1 MTNTGFTMKLQ
12 QIQPNFTQPSEHLVP
27 EQTTLDDSFW
37 GKDGFTFGDIV
48 DMFNPLHH
56 LPVVSNFYHET
67 TQDDVCEGAKII
79 GGALFGGLI
88 GGVAGIFGSM
98 ANSAIR
104 HETSQ
109 DVSEHL
115 IAMVDD
121 SLSVYTESKQPGSNV
136 NGPSESQIIQV
147 TASQE
152 SNPFF
157 AQLIESVTDDPEYTN
172 ASENASNYR
181 IREWGKV

>member
-1 MTNTGFTMKLQ
+1 MKLQ
-12 QIQPNFTQPSEHLVP
+12 QIQANFTRPSEHLIS
-27 EQTTLDDSFW
+27 EQTTHDDSFW

-56 LPVVSNFYHET
+56 LPVVSNLYHENA
-67 TQDDVCEGAKII
+67 QDDICEGAKII

-88 GGVAGIFGSM
+88 GGVAGVFGSM

-121 SLSVYTESKQPGSNV
+121 SLPVYTESRRPGSNV
-136 NGPSESQIIQV
+136 NGPFESQKIPV
-147 TASQE
+147 TTAQE

-157 AQLIESVTDDPEYTN
+157 VQLIESVTDDTEYTKV
-172 ASENASNYR
+172 SESASNHR